1 MAKRLKPAD
10 EERAFLG
17 PTREAIDDEIRRG
30 SDASGGS
37 DDHSRRM
44 LRKILEDRLD
54 AFSSVREK
62 PFDGAFEWFVD
73 GEYIILHFGKQ
84 HINVGEDL
92 VLDFRAPLAAARFS
106 NEVTERRV
114 IRYKDDEIDDV
125 LVEGVRRG
133 PGLRSLLDA
142 GGRAPQPA
150 ISKSRFEISAP
161 VFADHSVAIDANRV
175 MRIQQLSATVP
186 KVERTYSTFIDA
198 ALQSMLETRG
208 SKMADIVG
216 TIQGDQDALMRLP
229 KDVATAIEGGPGT
242 GKTVVGLHRLAFAA
256 YDARIQGTSGRLL
269 MLGPSD
275 RFVLYVKHVLP
286 SLGERRVEQMSFS
299 ELCLGA
305 SAIKRSA
312 TTIDVVETAES
323 ALLKSSPIIFGVMRR
338 VLVGRLR
345 SRTVRLRLGT
355 YDVSIE
361 AATIRERLK
370 EAAVRLA
377 SGAASMASIREE
389 LAGWMRYYA
398 GTTAT
403 LEDREA
409 RDAITRRVL
418 EEEQAAE
425 GAGKPFDIVLIRER
439 SFDEGA
445 VERVAKEAALRL
457 VPDDAPM
464 LLLAQ
469 FHDAGSD
476 VFQTSD
482 EDFAPTMLDQL
493 VRRLILLG
501 VTAEQVKRRR
511 AGALSPSDLPIL
523 HELSLAITGNSPQTF
538 DHVMIDEAQDF
549 TPAML
554 HVARRYF
561 SGESVTLLGDFNQRT
576 RSEAATSW
584 GEIKRLLN
592 LGALTVAGLNK
603 SYRVP
608 RQILEFSARVLS
620 SDDRKRTPEGVRSGS
635 APEIVKVESGK
646 IPEAVVRLIKKSRE
660 GQVLVIADA
669 HTRKR
674 LFTEDERVSIIDPRE
689 ANGLEAG
696 LVIVVEPGHWQA
708 EASVL
713 PHIVYVALTRAM
725 GRLAIV
731 HSDKLPEGLTGKPVV
746 KGKNGAKMEKR
757 KKLVAKKSSKKRPP
771 RPNQRGRGSI
781 FLRAAKKRKKR

>member
-1 MAKRLKPAD
+1 MAKGLTPVD

-17 PTREAIDDEIRRG
+17 PTREAIDQEIRRG
-30 SDASGGS
+30 SDASAGS
-37 DDHSRRM
+37 DDHSMRM
-44 LRKILEDRLD
+44 LREILEDRLD
-54 AFSSVREK
+54 AFRSAREK
-62 PFDGAFEWFVD
+62 PFDGAFEWLVD
-73 GEYIILHFGKQ
+73 GEYLILHYGKQ
-84 HINVGEDL
+84 HIDVGEDL

-106 NEVTERRV
+106 NDVTERRV
-114 IRYKDDEIDDV
+114 IRYKEDEIDDV

-133 PGLRSLLDA
+133 SGLRSLLDPSQ
-142 GGRAPQPA
+142 RASQPA
-150 ISKSRFEISAP
+150 ISRSRLVS
-161 VFADHSVAIDANRV
+161 SVLPAVNQLVTINENRV
-175 MRIQQLSATVP
+175 KRMSQQSAILP

-198 ALQSMLETRG
+198 ALQSMLQTRG

-229 KDVATAIEGGPGT
+229 KDVATSIEGGPGT
-242 GKTVVGLHRLAFAA
+242 GKTVVGLHRLAFVA
-256 YDARIQGTSGRLL
+256 YEARNQNVSGRLL

-275 RFVLYVKHVLP
+275 RFVQYVKNVLP
-286 SLGERRVEQMSFS
+286 SLGERRVEQKSFS
-299 ELCLGA
+299 ELCLV
-305 SAIKRSA
+305 SSVIKGSA
-312 TTIDVVETAES
+312 TTIDIAETAES
-323 ALLKSSPIIFGVMRR
+323 ALLKSSPLIFGVMRR

-398 GTTAT
+398 RTTAT
-403 LEDREA
+403 FGDRNA
-409 RDAITRRVL
+409 RDEITRRVL
-418 EEEQAAE
+418 EEEKAAE
-425 GAGKPFDIVLIRER
+425 RAGKPFDLVVARER
-439 SFDEGA
+439 SFDEGS
-445 VERVAKEAALRL
+445 VERAAKEAALRL
-457 VPDDAPM
+457 VPDDDPV

-469 FHDAGSD
+469 FHDARSD

-482 EDFAPTMLDQL
+482 EAFAPTPLAQL

-501 VTAEQVKRRR
+501 VSAEQVKRRR
-511 AGALSPSDLPIL
+511 SGALSPSDLPIL
-523 HELSLAITGNSPQTF
+523 HELSLAITGNSPQPF

-576 RSEAATSW
+576 RPEAATSW
-584 GEIKRLLN
+584 GEIKQLLN

-608 RQILEFSARVLS
+608 KQILEFSARVLS

-635 APEIVKVESGK
+635 KPEIVRAKSGK
-646 IPEAVVRLIKKSRE
+646 LQETVGRLIKKSKE

-669 HTRKR
+669 HTRKQ

-696 LVIVVEPGHWQA
+696 FVIIVEPGHWQA
-708 EASVL
+708 DASVL
-713 PHIVYVALTRAM
+713 PHVLYVALTRAM

-731 HSDKLPEGLTGKPVV
+731 HSDKLPEGLAGKPVV
-746 KGKNGAKMEKR
+746 KGREGAKR
-757 KKLVAKKSSKKRPP
+757 KKRRKSVAKKSSKKRAP
-771 RPNQRGRGSI
+771 RPNRRRRGKI
-781 FLRAAKKRKKR
+781 FRRVAKKRK

>member
-1 MAKRLKPAD
+1 MAKRLTPVD

-17 PTREAIDDEIRRG
+17 PTREAIDEEIRRG
-30 SDASGGS
+30 SDASAGS
-37 DDHSRRM
+37 DDHSMRM
-44 LRKILEDRLD
+44 LREILEDRIE
-54 AFSSVREK
+54 AFRSVREK

-73 GEYIILHFGKQ
+73 GEYIILHYGKQ
-84 HINVGEDL
+84 HIDVGEDL

-106 NEVTERRV
+106 KEVTERRV
-114 IRYKDDEIDDV
+114 IRYKEDEIDDV
-125 LVEGVRRG
+125 MVDGVRRG

-142 GGRAPQPA
+142 GRMAPQPA
-150 ISKSRFEISAP
+150 ISKLRWEISAP
-161 VFADHSVAIDANRV
+161 APADQFVTIDANRV
-175 MRIQQLSATVP
+175 MQIQQRSATVP
-186 KVERTYSTFIDA
+186 KVERTYSMFIDA

-256 YDARIQGTSGRLL
+256 YEARSQRMSGRLL

-275 RFVLYVKHVLP
+275 RFVQYVKNVLP
-286 SLGERRVEQMSFS
+286 SLGERRVEQKSFS

-305 SAIKRSA
+305 STTRGSA
-312 TTIDVVETAES
+312 TAIDVVETAES
-323 ALLKSSPIIFGVMRR
+323 AMLKSSLLIFDVMRR

-398 GTTAT
+398 RTTAT
-403 LEDREA
+403 FEDRAA
-409 RDAITRRVL
+409 RDAVTRRVL
-418 EEEQAAE
+418 DEEQAAE
-425 GAGKPFDIVLIRER
+425 RTGKPFDIVVIRER

-445 VERVAKEAALRL
+445 VERAAKEAALRL
-457 VPDDAPM
+457 IPDDDPV

-482 EDFAPTMLDQL
+482 EDFTPTTLDQL

-501 VTAEQVKRRR
+501 VSAEQVKRRR
-511 AGALSPSDLPIL
+511 AGAISPSDLPIL
-523 HELSLAITGNSPQTF
+523 HELGLAITGNSPQPF

-549 TPAML
+549 TPAMF

-576 RSEAATSW
+576 RPEAATSW
-584 GEIKRLLN
+584 GEIKQLLN

-608 RQILEFSARVLS
+608 KQILDFSARVLS

-646 IPEAVVRLIKKSRE
+646 IPEAVVRLTKKSRE

-674 LFTEDERVSIIDPRE
+674 LFIEDERVSIIDPRE

-696 LVIVVEPGHWQA
+696 FVIVVEPGHWQA

-731 HSDKLPEGLTGKPVV
+731 HSDELPEGLAGKPVV
-746 KGKNGAKMEKR
+746 KRKDGAKMEKR
-757 KKLVAKKSSKKRPP
+757 KKLVVKKSSKKRAS
-771 RPNQRGRGSI
+771 RPNQRRRGNI
-781 FLRAAKKRKKR
+781 FLRGAKKRKKR